1 MPVIVRTFDAYLRAS
16 RLIFVFIFTGS
27 QLQYVTNGL
36 GVRYQRTKST
46 ISTDCESVP
55 YRTEVNPL

>member
-1 MPVIVRTFDAYLRAS
+1 MPVIVRMFSAYLRAS
-16 RLIFVFIFTGS
+16 QLKFVFFFTGS

-36 GVRYQRTKST
+36 GVRYRRTKST
-46 ISTDCESVP
+46 ITTDWESVP